1 MKERRKERDRMKRI
15 PLIIGLAFLL
25 ALAACSGAS
34 ENSSNGSS
42 SETSSNEQMN
52 SESMNESEAGDAMGN
67 EEAAESQADREDTD
81 SSFDIMINEASSDMD
96 AEHSEDHGAE
106 IGIALQHDEMDP
118 TLLMTEI
125 QKGDQPLT
133 EGDVRFEY
141 WKEGEEKHIYT
152 DTEEQG
158 EGMYEGMAEISEP
171 GTYNLKVH
179 VEKGEE
185 LHTHKPYVLEVT
197 EK

>member
-1 MKERRKERDRMKRI
+1 MKRI
-15 PLIIGLAFLL
+15 PLMIGLTFLL
-25 ALAACSGAS
+25 VLAACSGNS
-34 ENSSNGSS
+34 EDSSNAAN
-42 SETSSNEQMN
+42 SEKSSNEQMN
-52 SESMNESEAGDAMGN
+52 SADMNEAEAGDAMES
-67 EEAAESQADREDTD
+67 EEAAGSQEDKDAMSESDLT
-81 SSFDIMINEASSDMD
+81 IMISEESSDD
-96 AEHSEDHGAE
+96 HGEHSEGHGAE
-106 IGIALQHDEMDP
+106 IRISLQNDEMEP
-118 TLLMTEI
+118 TTLMAEI
-125 QKGDQPLT
+125 QKGDQLLT

-152 DTEEQG
+152 DAEEKG

-171 GTYNLKVH
+171 GTYSLKVH

>member
-1 MKERRKERDRMKRI
+1 
-15 PLIIGLAFLL
+15 FLL
-25 ALAACSGAS
+25 ALAACSGTS

-52 SESMNESEAGDAMGN
+52 SESMNESEAGDAMEN
-67 EEAAESQADREDTD
+67 EEAAVSQEDSEGAD
-81 SSFDIMINEASSDMD
+81 SSLTIMIKEEDSDDHNE
-96 AEHSEDHGAE
+96 HGEDHGAE
-106 IGIALQHDEMDP
+106 IGISLQNDEMDP

-152 DTEEQG
+152 DTEEKG